1 MAYVSR
7 DPFGRTE
14 LHRKAVHVRKP
25 ITEAPVTGCAWCG
38 SLNGRGN
45 LYRYRTESDGGR
57 TFEDSRLFCSVG
69 CRRLYALR
77 SMEE

>member
-14 LHRKAVHVRKP
+14 LHRKTVHVRKP

-45 LYRYRTESDGGR
+45 LYRYQTERTVVKL
-57 TFEDSRLFCSVG
+57 SRIHASFA
-69 CRRLYALR
+69 R
-77 SMEE
+77 